1 MMSEPGYPLHME
13 ASLDGQLSRWLWLVK
28 WLLVIPHYV
37 VLVFLWLAYGV
48 LSVFAFFAILFTG
61 RYPRSIFEFNVGVL
75 RWSWRVAYYTYA
87 ALGTDRYPPFTLA
100 EVPDYPAH
108 LSVDYPERLSR
119 GLVLVK
125 WWLLAIPH
133 YLVVALLLG
142 GGWYA
147 GNATD
152 ESPPMTLGLIG
163 VLVLVAAVVLLFTG
177 RYPRPVFDLLLGLNR
192 WVLRVAAYASLMTDE
207 YPPFRLDMGARE
219 GGGGLVVREG
229 PPPAAPPDERV
240 QQPAPPAP
248 RAGGPTGRWTGGRVT
263 ALVLGC
269 VVLLFAGGL
278 GTGGV
283 ALGVIDQT
291 QRDTEGFLMSDS
303 VSLVSNGFAIASDSV
318 DLSDGGPAGVPGRLL
333 GDARLVVTPSGEDP
347 VFVGLA
353 RTSDADVYLSGV
365 QHATVVDF
373 GEGAVPRYRETAG
386 GPPEAPPADAGIW
399 EAAVSGP
406 GTQALTWHV
415 ESGDWTVVVMN
426 ENAAAPVAAD
436 VAVGGT
442 VPVLGWVVSALLV
455 GAGLLL
461 LLALALIFGSILSMR
476 RAADR

>member
-240 QQPAPPAP
+240 QQPAPSAP
-248 RAGGPTGRWTGGRVT
+248 GAGGPTGRWTGGRVT

-291 QRDTEGFLMSDS
+291 QRDSEGFLMSDS
-303 VSLVSNGFAIASDSV
+303 VSLVNNGFAIASDSV

-406 GTQALTWHV
+406 GTQTLTWHV

-426 ENAAAPVAAD
+426 ENAAAPVAAN

-461 LLALALIFGSILSMR
+461 LLALALIFGSILSVR